1 MAFCVNCGNQLP
13 DGSKFCGNCG
23 SPQGAAPAAPVRQ
36 AAPVQQPA
44 YQQAPVQ
51 QAAPTQTLPPNML
64 QKNGITFTLAD
75 VIDYEIFGDDMQLVE
90 IELDPG
96 ESVVA
101 EAGAMNYM
109 DACIQMETIFGDGS
123 GADTNKG
130 LGSKLLS
137 AGKRAITG
145 EGLFMTVFKNGDP
158 VKKAKIAFA
167 SPYPGKIIPVDLDTF
182 DRTLICQKSAF
193 LCAAKGVNIG
203 IHLQKKLGAGLFG
216 GEGFIMQRLTGD
228 GIVFLNAGGTIIKKS
243 LGPGEM
249 IKLDTGCL
257 VAMSETVDYD
267 VALQNNIKNGLL
279 GGEGLFLAT
288 LTGPGEVW
296 LQSLPFSRMADEII
310 KATRS
315 NKEENKG
322 INNPINEVTGGLGG
336 ALGGLLKF

>member
-1 MAFCVNCGNQLP
+1 MAFCMNCGSQLP
-13 DGSKFCGNCG
+13 DGSRFCGSCG
-23 SPQGAAPAAPVRQ
+23 APQGAPMA
-36 AAPVQQPA
+36 AAPVQQG
-44 YQQAPVQ
+44 QQPI
-51 QAAPTQTLPPNML
+51 LGPNQM
-64 QKNGITFTLAD
+64 QKNGIIFTRAD

-96 ESVVA
+96 ESVLA

-109 DACIQMETIFGDGS
+109 DSRIKMETIFGDGS
-123 GADTNKG
+123 GADANKG
-130 LGSKLLS
+130 LGGKLLS
-137 AGKRAITG
+137 AGKRALTG
-145 EGLFMTVFKNGDP
+145 EGLFMTVFQNTDP
-158 VKKAKIAFA
+158 VNKVKVAFA

-182 DRTLICQKSAF
+182 NQTLICQKSAF
-193 LCAAKGVNIG
+193 LCAAKGVNVG

-228 GIVFLNAGGTIIKKS
+228 GIVFLNAGGTIIKKT
-243 LGPGEM
+243 LQAGEM
-249 IKLDTGCL
+249 LKIDTGCL

-267 VALQNNIKNGLL
+267 VAFQTDIKSGFL

-310 KATRS
+310 KASRS
-315 NKEENKG
+315 NNKEENKG
-322 INNPINEVTGGLGG
+322 INNPLNEVTSGLGG

>member
-36 AAPVQQPA
+36 AAPVQPA
-44 YQQAPVQ
+44 FQQSPMQ
-51 QAAPTQTLPPNML
+51 QAAPAQTLPPNMM

-123 GADTNKG
+123 GADANKG
-130 LGSKLLS
+130 LGGKLLS

-228 GIVFLNAGGTIIKKS
+228 GIVFLNAGGTIIKKT

-296 LQSLPFSRMADEII
+296 IQSLPFSRMADEII
-310 KATRS
+310 KASRS

>member
-1 MAFCVNCGNQLP
+1 MAFCMNCGNQLP
-13 DGSKFCGNCG
+13 DGSRFCGNCG
-23 SPQGAAPAAPVRQ
+23 AQQGAPMA
-36 AAPVQQPA
+36 AAPVQQG
-44 YQQAPVQ
+44 QQ
-51 QAAPTQTLPPNML
+51 PTLGPNQM
-64 QKNGITFTLAD
+64 QKNGIIFTRAD

-96 ESVVA
+96 ESVLA

-109 DACIQMETIFGDGS
+109 DSRIKMETIFGDGS
-123 GADTNKG
+123 GADAGKG
-130 LGSKLLS
+130 LGGKLLS
-137 AGKRAITG
+137 AGKRALTG
-145 EGLFMTVFKNGDP
+145 EGLFMTVFQNTDP
-158 VKKAKIAFA
+158 VNKVKVAFA

-193 LCAAKGVNIG
+193 LCAAKGVNVG

-228 GIVFLNAGGTIIKKS
+228 GIVFLNAGGTIIKKT
-243 LGPGEM
+243 LQAGEM
-249 IKLDTGCL
+249 LKIDTGCL

-267 VALQNNIKNGLL
+267 VAFQTDIKSGFL

-310 KATRS
+310 KASRS
-315 NKEENKG
+315 NNKEENKG
-322 INNPINEVTGGLGG
+322 INNPLNEVTSGLGG

>member
-1 MAFCVNCGNQLP
+1 MN
-13 DGSKFCGNCG
+13 
-23 SPQGAAPAAPVRQ
+23 
-36 AAPVQQPA
+36 
-44 YQQAPVQ
+44 
-51 QAAPTQTLPPNML
+51 PNTM
-64 QKNGITFTLAD
+64 QKNGVVFTKAD

-96 ESVVA
+96 ESVIA

-109 DACIQMETIFGDGS
+109 DARIKMDTIFGDGS
-123 GADTNKG
+123 GADDNKG
-130 LGSKLLS
+130 FGGKLLS
-137 AGKRAITG
+137 AGKRALTG
-145 EGLFMTVFKNGDP
+145 EGLFMTVFQNVDP
-158 VKKAKIAFA
+158 TQKARLAFA

-193 LCAAKGVNIG
+193 LCAAKGVNVG

-228 GIVFLNAGGTIIKKS
+228 GLVFLNAGGTIIKKT
-243 LGPGEM
+243 LAPGETLR
-249 IKLDTGCL
+249 IDTGCL

-267 VALQNNIKNGLL
+267 VQLQSGIKNGLL

-310 KATRS
+310 KASRS

-322 INNPINEVTGGLGG
+322 INNPISEVTGGLGG
-336 ALGGLLKF
+336 ALGGLIKF

>member
-1 MAFCVNCGNQLP
+1 MSFCMNCGNQLP
-13 DGSKFCGNCG
+13 DGSRFCGNCG
-23 SPQGAAPAAPVRQ
+23 AQQGAATAAPM
-36 AAPVQQPA
+36 QQPA
-44 YQQAPVQ
+44 QPV
-51 QAAPTQTLPPNML
+51 LSPNQME
-64 QKNGITFTLAD
+64 KNGVIFTRAD
-75 VIDYEIFGDDMQLVE
+75 VIDYQIFGDDMQLVE

-96 ESVVA
+96 ESVLA

-109 DACIQMETIFGDGS
+109 DARIKMETIFGDGS
-123 GADTNKG
+123 GADANKG
-130 LGSKLLS
+130 FGSKLLS
-137 AGKRAITG
+137 AGKRALTG
-145 EGLFMTVFKNGDP
+145 EGLFMTVFQNVHP
-158 VKKAKIAFA
+158 AEKAIVAFA

-193 LCAAKGVNIG
+193 LCAAKGVNVG

-228 GIVFLNAGGTIIKKS
+228 GIVFLNAGGTIIKKT
-243 LGPGEM
+243 LQAGEM
-249 IKLDTGCL
+249 LKIDTGCL

-267 VALQNNIKNGLL
+267 VAFQSDIKSGFL

-310 KATRS
+310 KASRS

-322 INNPINEVTGGLGG
+322 INNPISEVTGGLGG

>member
-23 SPQGAAPAAPVRQ
+23 SPQGAAPAAPTY
-36 AAPVQQPA
+36 QQPA
-44 YQQAPVQ
+44 YQQAPMQ
-51 QAAPTQTLPPNML
+51 QAAPAQTLPPNML
-64 QKNGITFTLAD
+64 QKNGITFTIAD

-123 GADTNKG
+123 GADANKG
-130 LGSKLLS
+130 LGGKLLS

-228 GIVFLNAGGTIIKKS
+228 GIVFLNAGGTIIKKT

-296 LQSLPFSRMADEII
+296 LQSLPFSRMADEIL

>member
-1 MAFCVNCGNQLP
+1 VL
-13 DGSKFCGNCG
+13 
-23 SPQGAAPAAPVRQ
+23 
-36 AAPVQQPA
+36 
-44 YQQAPVQ
+44 
-51 QAAPTQTLPPNML
+51 
-64 QKNGITFTLAD
+64 
-75 VIDYEIFGDDMQLVE
+75 
-90 IELDPG
+90 
-96 ESVVA
+96 A

-109 DACIQMETIFGDGS
+109 DARIKMETIFGDGS
-123 GADTNKG
+123 GADANKG
-130 LGSKLLS
+130 FGSKLLS
-137 AGKRAITG
+137 AGKRALTG
-145 EGLFMTVFKNGDP
+145 EGLFMTVFQNVHP
-158 VKKAKIAFA
+158 AEKAIVAFA

-193 LCAAKGVNIG
+193 LCAAKGVNVG

-228 GIVFLNAGGTIIKKS
+228 GIVFLNAGGTIIKKT
-243 LGPGEM
+243 LQAGEM
-249 IKLDTGCL
+249 LKIDTGCL

-267 VALQNNIKNGLL
+267 VAFQSDIKSGFL

-310 KATRS
+310 KASRS

-322 INNPINEVTGGLGG
+322 INNPISEVTGGLGG

>member
-1 MAFCVNCGNQLP
+1 MAFCMNCGNQLP
-13 DGSKFCGNCG
+13 DGSRFCGSCG
-23 SPQGAAPAAPVRQ
+23 TQQGAASAPM
-36 AAPVQQPA
+36 A
-44 YQQAPVQ
+44 QQAPVL
-51 QAAPTQTLPPNML
+51 APNQM
-64 QKNGITFTLAD
+64 QKNGIVFTRAD

-96 ESVVA
+96 ESVLA

-109 DACIQMETIFGDGS
+109 DSRIKMETIFGDGS
-123 GADTNKG
+123 GADAGKG

-137 AGKRAITG
+137 AGKRALTG
-145 EGLFMTVFKNGDP
+145 EGLFMTVFQNADP
-158 VKKAKIAFA
+158 VNKAVVAFA

-182 DRTLICQKSAF
+182 DQTLICQKSAF
-193 LCAAKGVNIG
+193 LCAAKGVNVG

-228 GIVFLNAGGTIIKKS
+228 GIVFLNAGGTIIKKT
-243 LGPGEM
+243 LGEGETLK
-249 IKLDTGCL
+249 IDTGCL
-257 VAMSETVDYD
+257 VAMSATVDYD
-267 VALQNNIKNGLL
+267 VALQNDIKSGFL

-322 INNPINEVTGGLGG
+322 INNPLNEVTGGLSG

>member
-1 MAFCVNCGNQLP
+1 MAFCMNCGNQLP
-13 DGSKFCGNCG
+13 DGSRFCGNCG
-23 SPQGAAPAAPVRQ
+23 AQQGAPMA
-36 AAPVQQPA
+36 AAPVQQG
-44 YQQAPVQ
+44 QQPI
-51 QAAPTQTLPPNML
+51 LGPNQM
-64 QKNGITFTLAD
+64 QKNGIIFTRAD

-96 ESVVA
+96 ESVLA

-109 DACIQMETIFGDGS
+109 DSRIKMETIFGDGS
-123 GADTNKG
+123 GADANKG
-130 LGSKLLS
+130 LGGKLLS
-137 AGKRAITG
+137 AGKRALTG
-145 EGLFMTVFKNGDP
+145 EGLFMTVFTNTDP
-158 VKKAKIAFA
+158 VNKVKVAFA

-182 DRTLICQKSAF
+182 NQTLICQKSAF

-228 GIVFLNAGGTIIKKS
+228 GIVFLNAGGTIIKKT
-243 LGPGEM
+243 LQAGEM
-249 IKLDTGCL
+249 LKIDTGCL

-267 VALQNNIKNGLL
+267 VAFQSDIKSGFL

-310 KATRS
+310 KASRS
-315 NKEENKG
+315 NNKEENKG
-322 INNPINEVTGGLGG
+322 LNNPISEVTGGLNG
-336 ALGGLLKF
+336 ALGGLFKF